1 MSRHQP
7 PHNLDAEQALIGCA
21 LINTPTIRNLNITHD
36 HFYNPH
42 HQIIW
47 QTIQHT
53 PGDLDPIILAAT
65 LNQAGHTSI
74 EYTANTLTRYTL
86 DTPTLSN
93 AERYATQITDTWHR
107 RNIIHQAAQITEA
120 AYTLGTE
127 HLTTL
132 LTNLTTSIHTG
143 TNHQQ
148 LETVNWNEFWNDDTD
163 PEDWLIHPIIPRGRA
178 VAMYAPAKAGKST
191 ILLAAIAAACTE
203 QPVFGH
209 HKQAPCT
216 VLYLDYEMTR
226 HDLNER
232 LTLLGYGP
240 TTNLTRLHYALLPTL
255 PPLDTAAGAH
265 TLLTYATT
273 IGADLVAV
281 DTFGRAVQGEEN
293 ESDTVRNFYRHT
305 GQALKAAGIA
315 VVRTDHAGKDKTKG
329 QRGTSAK
336 NDDVDLV
343 WSLERTDTGVTLKRT
358 HSRITWAKETITIDQ
373 IHTGDDTITYRDR
386 NGNDAYP
393 HGTRELMLTL
403 EQLQIPPTA
412 SMRTVQDKLREH
424 GHKARNTLIR
434 AAQRARRNDIR
445 IAGTPQ
451 FTNAQACPDSA
462 QSVPQPPI
470 NQTHTETGHTT
481 GHTGAHPT
489 KPLPHNGAHHGAHW
503 GTPEP
508 NSPRVP
514 PLYKERHTGHAC
526 PDEPDEQPNTTSEG
540 DDEEGWPF

>member
-7 PHNLDAEQALIGCA
+7 PHNLDAEKALIGCA
-21 LINTPTIRNLNITHD
+21 LINLTAAQATNLPPE

-47 QTIQHT
+47 HHILKAT
-53 PGDLDPIILAAT
+53 GKLDHILLAAT
-65 LNQAGHTSI
+65 LANNGHTSS
-74 EYTANTLTRYTL
+74 EYTATTLTQYAL
-86 DTPTLSN
+86 DTPTTSN
-93 AERYATQITDTWHR
+93 TDRYAQQITDTWHR

-120 AYTLGTE
+120 AYTLPTD

-132 LTNLTTSIHTG
+132 LTNLQTDHTRTL
-143 TNHQQ
+143 TNPLQ
-148 LETVNWNEFWNDDTD
+148 TVNWDEFWADDTD

-178 VAMYAPAKAGKST
+178 VALYAPAKAGKST
-191 ILLAAIAAACTE
+191 ILLAAIAAACTGK
-203 QPVFGH
+203 PVLGH
-209 HKQAPCT
+209 HTQPPCT

-226 HDLNER
+226 HDLAER

-240 TTNLTRLHYALLPTL
+240 TDNLTKLHYALLPTL

-265 TLLTYATT
+265 ALLTHATT

-329 QRGTSAK
+329 QRGSSAK
-336 NDDVDLV
+336 NDDVDLI
-343 WSLERTDTGVTLKRT
+343 WSLERTDTGVILRRT
-358 HSRITWAKETITIDQ
+358 HSRITWAKEAITIDQ
-373 IHTGDDTITYRDR
+373 THTGDDTIDYRDR
-386 NGNDAYP
+386 HSMDTYP
-393 HGTRELMLTL
+393 EGTKELIHTL
-403 EQLQIPPTA
+403 NQLGIPPNA
-412 SMRTVQDKLREH
+412 SMRTVQTALRTA
-424 GHKARNTLIR
+424 GHKHRNTLIR
-434 AAQRARRNDIR
+434 AAQRARRNDLKLPGNPEI
-445 IAGTPQ
+445 
-451 FTNAQACPDSA
+451 TNAQACPDPA
-462 QSVPQPPI
+462 KSVPHDPSSGAHPDS
-470 NQTHTETGHTT
+470 GHTA

-489 KPLPHNGAHHGAHW
+489 KPLHSNGAHHGAHR

-526 PDEPDEQPNTTSEG
+526 PDDLEEQLNFNPDG
-540 DDEEGWPF
+540 DDQGDWPF